1 MKIAIV
7 FDGLGIGGIEII
19 GKNFAEIFN
28 DNNFEVTVFNLD
40 PKQNIMENE
49 FPKNIK
55 IVHLPF
61 GRKIC
66 PEQYAQII
74 KHFWFGRFLYPIM
87 YIILTMFCLIYKYF
101 CKLIYKEL
109 SSEYDLA
116 IAISGHFND
125 LTFIAF
131 DFLKTKNKVA
141 WSHGALYSYLLMS
154 DGFFNLYKKINNII
168 VSVDD
173 SEEEVIMYNK
183 VSFNTSKI
191 YNPVSFSEKYLDN
204 NKIEKLKKK
213 FGKYIL
219 VIARFTYPHKDHY
232 TILSAFNLLIEK
244 YEHDLNIVLIGDG
257 PEYDNIIRHVSNFNE
272 KVRSNIHFLG
282 NQKDIINY
290 YKSAYLLVHASVAGE
305 GLPTV
310 MIEALHYELPM
321 VVTDSKVG
329 PREILGD
336 NEYGLLCKVKDYED
350 MAKKI
355 NSLYLNKDL
364 YEEIK
369 EKSKIRARDFYPEK
383 IFEKFMNYINNL

>member
-28 DNNFEVTVFNLD
+28 NNNFEVTVFNLD

-191 YNPVSFSEKYLDN
+191 YNPVSFSEKY
-204 NKIEKLKKK
+204 
-213 FGKYIL
+213 
-219 VIARFTYPHKDHY
+219 
-232 TILSAFNLLIEK
+232 
-244 YEHDLNIVLIGDG
+244 EHDLNIVLIGDG

-336 NEYGLLCKVKDYED
+336 NEYGLLCKIKDYED